1 MKQLIHNDIAFV
13 LEAEH
18 TEHPIAGPTLQVWQT
33 FPLAKTPRRQLLLS
47 VTVPQAS
54 LNNLAAVALGLDVAR
69 VASPECFAA
78 SHEAVVKPEVA

>member
-33 FPLAKTPRRQLLLS
+33 YPLAKTPRKHRVLCLTL
-47 VTVPQAS
+47 PQAS

-69 VASPECFAA
+69 VASPEGHFA
-78 SHEAVVKPEVA
+78 SHGLPEQPEVA